1 MKQLTIDNEI
11 KNSIREFCGD
21 KKLDDFTRQEVNNFV
36 KKTFQS
42 LAMKKQM
49 LSNAEYNLLAIDYP
63 GMQDLLNKEEDLN
76 IGELWNLKA
85 KLVSCEVRSSAK
97 RDLVGQVKDVY
108 EWTRIFNYK
117 QIHKLQFESA

>member
-1 MKQLTIDNEI
+1 MKQLINDEI
-11 KNSIREFCGD
+11 KNSIREFCGN
-21 KKLDDFTRQEVNNFV
+21 KKYGDFTNKEVKVFF

-42 LAMKKQM
+42 LAMKKQL

-63 GMQDLLNKEEDLN
+63 GMKELLNKEEDLD
-76 IGELWNLKA
+76 IGKVWNLKA
-85 KLVSCEVRSSAK
+85 RLVACEVRSSIK

-117 QIHKLQFESA
+117 QIHKLKFESA

>member
-1 MKQLTIDNEI
+1 MKQLINDEI
-11 KNSIREFCGD
+11 ENSIREFCGN
-21 KKLDDFTRQEVNNFV
+21 KKYEDFTNKEVKAFF

-42 LAMKKQM
+42 LAMKKQL

-63 GMQDLLNKEEDLN
+63 GMKELLNKEEDLD
-76 IGELWNLKA
+76 IGKVWNLKA
-85 KLVSCEVRSSAK
+85 RLVACEVRSSIK

-117 QIHKLQFESA
+117 QIHKLKFESA

>member
-1 MKQLTIDNEI
+1 MKT
-11 KNSIREFCGD
+11 K
-21 KKLDDFTRQEVNNFV
+21 
-36 KKTFQS
+36 
-42 LAMKKQM
+42 M
-49 LSNAEYNLLAIDYP
+49 LSNAEYNLLAIGYP
-63 GMQDLLNKEEDLN
+63 GMKELINKDEDLD

-85 KLVSCEVRSSAK
+85 RLVSCEVRSSIK